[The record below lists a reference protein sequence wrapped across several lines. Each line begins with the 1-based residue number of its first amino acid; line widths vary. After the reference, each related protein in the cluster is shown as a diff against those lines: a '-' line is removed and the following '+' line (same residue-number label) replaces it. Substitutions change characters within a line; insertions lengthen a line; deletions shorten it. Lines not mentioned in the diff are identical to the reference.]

1 MNNPETQATL
11 GAQDTGKINV
21 TDNRWDNEE

>member
-11 GAQDTGKINV
+11 SAQDTGQINA